1 MPQAQTVEAS
11 SDSTLSKLLEADA
24 ALVAEVAALTAQLE
38 AIGQKRQGLQTV
50 IKLFSSTDSSSV
62 ESSSALEEQSKSA
75 SSAPP
80 AADPLIAVSDAETA
94 GSKEQ
99 VAKGTKT
106 SAKERNAKTTR
117 KLKANESVKGWQHYI
132 RKEFT
137 KLSLPQAVASVMQS
151 QPEAVLGVPE
161 IVNTLFV
168 DGTPQAAR
176 NDARNRVSNVLS
188 IGLKNNKWYRAKKG
202 QYSLSREIAE
212 ASIAS

>member
-50 IKLFSSTDSSSV
+50 IELFSSTDSSSV
-62 ESSSALEEQSKSA
+62 ESPSALEEPSKPA

-80 AADPLIAVSDAETA
+80 ANPLIAVSDDETA

-99 VAKGTKT
+99 AAKGTKT
-106 SAKERNAKTTR
+106 PAKGRHAKTTR
-117 KLKANESVKGWQHYI
+117 KSKANEPVKGWQHYI
-132 RKEFT
+132 RKEFA

-161 IVNTLFV
+161 IVDTLFV
-168 DGTPQAAR
+168 DGTPQSAR

-188 IGLKNNKWYRAKKG
+188 IGLKNDKWYRAKKG
-202 QYSLSREIAE
+202 QYSLSREVAE

>member
-1 MPQAQTVEAS
+1 MPQAQTIETS

-50 IKLFSSTDSSSV
+50 IELFSSTDSSSV
-62 ESSSALEEQSKSA
+62 ESPSALEEQSKPA
-75 SSAPP
+75 SPAPP
-80 AADPLIAVSDAETA
+80 AADPLIAASDAETA

-106 SAKERNAKTTR
+106 PAKGRNAKTTR
-117 KLKANESVKGWQHYI
+117 KLKSDEPAKGWQHYI
-132 RKEFT
+132 RKEFA
-137 KLSLPQAVASVMQS
+137 KLSLPRAVASVMQS

-168 DGTPQAAR
+168 DATPQAAR

-188 IGLKNNKWYRAKKG
+188 IGLKNDQWYWAKKG
-202 QYSLSREIAE
+202 QYSLSREVAE
-212 ASIAS
+212 ASVAS